1 MDEQKAMKIGMAWL
15 ATRAAATILLQELVH
30 VNDGIGPWFDELQ
43 NRTITAIKNTV
54 TSGTSMDQETQV
66 IGTAVQAVE
75 QIFDDVRSEA
85 SA

>member
-1 MDEQKAMKIGMAWL
+1 MKIGMAWL

-30 VNDGIGPWFDELQ
+30 VHGGIGPWFDELQ

-54 TSGTSMDQETQV
+54 TSGISMDQEAEV

-75 QIFDDVRSEA
+75 EIFAGARDGRA
-85 SA
+85 